1 MWAQGI
7 TIVLGIWLV
16 ASPDFMGY
24 GGPAR
29 VNNQIIGIWMAALS
43 MVAISECLRAVRWA
57 NFVLGVW
64 LILAP
69 FVLDYLDGVAS
80 GSLVMGLAVM
90 FLALIRGRISER
102 FDGGWSVLWQ
112 KTGPLTKVLQGNRD
126 DAKTTSSAQ
135 RPRANQAAE
144 ARTAG

>member
-1 MWAQGI
+1 VWAQGI
-7 TIVLGIWLV
+7 TIVIGIWLV
-16 ASPDFMGY
+16 ASPDLMGY
-24 GGPAR
+24 GGSAR
-29 VNNQIIGIWMAALS
+29 VNNQIIGIWMATLS

-69 FVLDYLDGVAS
+69 FVLDYLDGAAS

-90 FLALIRGRISER
+90 FLALIRGRMSER
-102 FDGGWSVLWQ
+102 FDGGWSALWQ
-112 KTGPLTKVLQGNRD
+112 KTGPLPKGVRGNRD
-126 DAKTTSSAQ
+126 HVKTTSPGQ
-135 RPRANQAAE
+135 RTRANQASE